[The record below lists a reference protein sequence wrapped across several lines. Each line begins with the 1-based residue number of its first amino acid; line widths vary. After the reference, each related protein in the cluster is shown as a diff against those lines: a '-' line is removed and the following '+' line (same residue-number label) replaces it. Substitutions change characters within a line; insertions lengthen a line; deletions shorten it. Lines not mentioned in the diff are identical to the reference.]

1 MCGAKDQF
9 HYSTLATRQEKKK
22 GNVVVAKHESHASTL
37 RFLLSLCMCLTS
49 LGLNW
54 RLVCYHNMKVPR
66 HKKAHEVAMGHR
78 GSGDSDT
85 QHRRIRHGRILGVLL
100 KNRKP
105 EGKASIYQMNWFQE
119 IAYYAKQSF
128 QTKEAVGWGDQKGTH
143 QGRDR

>member
-1 MCGAKDQF
+1 
-9 HYSTLATRQEKKK
+9 
-22 GNVVVAKHESHASTL
+22 
-37 RFLLSLCMCLTS
+37 
-49 LGLNW
+49 
-54 RLVCYHNMKVPR
+54 MKVPR

-105 EGKASIYQMNWFQE
+105 EGKASIYQMNWFQK

-128 QTKEAVGWGDQKGTH
+128 QTKEAVGWGDQRNSPRQGQVGTAFLAKTKGEKPCPKIEV
-143 QGRDR
+143 GGD